1 MSCRRVRPFMAVRT
15 ESRGVLAGSHWRF
28 GGIGHPF
35 GDRVAVRS
43 GILNTEKREGH
54 QGPLRRVVSTDKAP
68 QAIFQ
73 SYRVEIQQQA
83 NGNTAHAEIGL

>member
-1 MSCRRVRPFMAVRT
+1 MAVRT
-15 ESRGVLAGSHWRF
+15 ESRGVLAGSQWPF

-73 SYRVEIQQQA
+73 SFRVEIQQQA
-83 NGNTAHAEIGL
+83 NGNTAHAEM